1 MYKRQLQPEFKQY
14 AQGIIDNA
22 KSLSD
27 ELTRQGMRLVS
38 GGTDNHL
45 MLIDLGASGPS
56 GKKMQ
61 AALERAGIT
70 TNKNTVPRETR
81 KPFITSGIRL
91 GTPALTTRGF
101 GTDEMRQIARWIRR
115 VFDYPDDQ
123 NVLSDVHAEVTEMA
137 LEYPVPGIAASHS

>member
-1 MYKRQLQPEFKQY
+1 
-14 AQGIIDNA
+14 
-22 KSLSD
+22 
-27 ELTRQGMRLVS
+27 
-38 GGTDNHL
+38 
-45 MLIDLGASGPS
+45 
-56 GKKMQ
+56 MQ

-123 NVLSDVHAEVTEMA
+123 NLLSDVHAEVTEMA